1 MNVWEVLIYSAQ
13 KIVGTGII
21 SFAED
26 ILSHW
31 ELEFSL
37 IVETMKRIKKKC
49 SPCPIIMDRSF
60 GSQEVQL

>member
-21 SFAED
+21 NFAED

-37 IVETMKRIKKKC
+37 MVETMNRIKKMF
-49 SPCPIIMDRSF
+49 SMPYYH
-60 GSQEVQL
+60 G